1 MQSNR
6 APLNTYENAIWR
18 IVQYVVQETHGETEI
33 GLAVEVVADLFWVSD
48 SKVRHDVNK
57 AARGLGF
64 VPSTPPKFASV
75 RDLMVS

>member
-1 MQSNR
+1 MQQNR
-6 APLNTYENAIWR
+6 ASLNTYENAIWR
-18 IVQYVVQETHGETEI
+18 IVQYVVQETHGEAEI
-33 GLAVEVVADLFWVSD
+33 RLAVQIVADIYWCSD
-48 SKVRHDVNK
+48 AKVEHDVNN